1 MRLGRW
7 MSLIPRFAPRRFKT
21 TDFTGARD
29 GRISSHNA
37 DLESPVQWQREPAF
51 GSRTNSGR
59 LVVVVAGENELIP
72 APLKECWGRSSWRD

>member
-1 MRLGRW
+1 

-29 GRISSHNA
+29 GRISSHKA
-37 DLESPVQWQREPAF
+37 DRDSPVQGQREPDF

-59 LVVVVAGENELIP
+59 LVVVIGGENELTSDP
-72 APLKECWGRSSWRD
+72 VKGFGVRGSWRD

>member
-1 MRLGRW
+1 

-29 GRISSHNA
+29 GRINSHNA
-37 DLESPVQWQREPAF
+37 DLESPVHGQREPGF

-59 LVVVVAGENELIP
+59 LVVVIGGENELTSDP
-72 APLKECWGRSSWRD
+72 VKEFGVRGSWWD